1 MGERRPQ
8 VRLPIRE
15 KVINQWAS
23 SDPQIGE
30 EETGL
35 AGVGEFYFK
44 AHHGGP
50 LASASKVHFAP
61 TPPMVQPR

>member
-8 VRLPIRE
+8 VRLPIRG

-23 SDPQIGE
+23 SDPQIG

-61 TPPMVQPR
+61 MSPTVQPR